1 MTENSELA
9 LPYIILGLGNPGER
23 YVGNRHNIGAQVASV
38 FARRHKIRIEHVW
51 GDARVGEGTV
61 DGRAVIVAHSRTH
74 MNESGKAV
82 LGLQR
87 RTGLAP
93 DRLIVL
99 CDQLDLPLGKMRL
112 REWGST
118 AGQNG
123 LRSIENQLGSQDFPR
138 LRLGIDRPVRP
149 FEMTLRQREIYEEA
163 VVRWVLS
170 PFSKEEEPAAQELR
184 ERACDALDCLLMEG
198 ITVAMN
204 RYN

>member
-1 MTENSELA
+1 MRAARQPSAYCGALA
-9 LPYIILGLGNPGER
+9 WLPIALL
-23 YVGNRHNIGAQVASV
+23 
-38 FARRHKIRIEHVW
+38 
-51 GDARVGEGTV
+51 
-61 DGRAVIVAHSRTH
+61 
-74 MNESGKAV
+74 
-82 LGLQR
+82 
-87 RTGLAP
+87 
-93 DRLIVL
+93 VL

-123 LRSIENQLGSQDFPR
+123 LRSIENLLGSQDFPR

-184 ERACDALDCLLMEG
+184 ERACDALDCLLTEG